1 MKNSW
6 LYSGFHLWL
15 ALSLSGCLSALVMMP
30 GSAQVKS
37 ESNVNSAALS
47 NLTPLL
53 KAGKGNRNYPRIRQ
67 LSEVEPPIT
76 NAQLLL
82 VQSPTPQIT
91 PISEIIQITGVK
103 ANSTDKGVEIILQT
117 PLGTQLQIRNRSTG
131 NNFIADVSGGQLRLA
146 SGEAFTFRSEKPLAG
161 ITEITVTNIDAN
173 TVRVTVVGV
182 AAMPTVELFDDNT
195 GLVFGITTAATAMQ
209 PPQQPQA
216 SQKPTSE
223 TPQQKPTTQED
234 EPIELVVTGE
244 QDGYRVQDATTA
256 TRTDTPLRD
265 IPQSIQVVPRQVLED
280 RNVRTLTEAVE
291 TVSGVTSADT
301 VFNAPGGSYT
311 IRGFEQAGNFRNGY
325 RDVGSFGLTSTASI
339 ERVEVLKG
347 PASVLFGAV
356 EPGGII
362 NVITKQPLSE
372 PYYNLE
378 FQAGNRDL
386 YESSIDFSG
395 PLNDDKTLLYRLNAS
410 YESSNGFQDFVTSHL
425 TTIAPSITWKLG
437 NRTDLNLY
445 YESTK
450 FNGIPES
457 FNTFFSDNTIKLPR
471 SRYLSYPLDGQHYT
485 TQKYGYTLNHKFSDN
500 WQLRN
505 NFSITAFNAI
515 EEYTVGTDL
524 VDDRF
529 LEQYAARRNYMVDNY
544 FGQIDLVGK
553 FNTGSIPHQLVFGFD
568 VNRNVTIF
576 NPTYLSVPALDV
588 FNPNYNIPITTLDT
602 STSYGTIQSYGFYLQ
617 DQISFQDNLKLLI
630 GGRFDW
636 ISQNNGIDQP
646 EQNDNAFSPRIG
658 LVYQPSKSVSL
669 YTSYSQSFNPNSGLN
684 GDGSQFEP
692 TKGTQYEAGI
702 KADFL
707 ENRLSTTLAV
717 YQITKTNITTDDPNN
732 DDPNYFIQIGEVRS
746 QGIELD
752 ITGEILP
759 GWKAIASYAYT
770 NAEVTED
777 NSDPPTVGNR
787 LEDVPKNQASLWT
800 TYEFQNGD
808 FKGLGFGLGLFYVD
822 TRAGDLANEFEIPDY
837 LRTDAAIYYRRDA
850 LKAAINI
857 RNLFDTEYF
866 VDSNGTR
873 ARVKTG
879 APFTIIGSIS
889 WEF

>member
-1 MKNSW
+1 MKPIIV
-6 LYSGFHLWL
+6 LKHLWL
-15 ALSLSGCLSALVMMP
+15 IGTVFVVLTTSAFGAKQP
-30 GSAQVKS
+30 EVKPKK
-37 ESNVNSAALS
+37 EI
-47 NLTPLL
+47 P
-53 KAGKGNRNYPRIRQ
+53 Q
-67 LSEVEPPIT
+67 LSEIQFPSRSVRE
-76 NAQLLL
+76 L
-82 VQSPTPQIT
+82 VQSPTPNT
-91 PISEIIQITGVK
+91 PPANAVIEVIAVK
-103 ANSTDKGVEIILQT
+103 ANPSDKGVEVILQT
-117 PLGTQLQIRNRSTG
+117 AKDQQLQLVNRSAG
-131 NNFIADVSGGQLRLA
+131 NSFIVDVPNAQLRLP
-146 SGEAFTFRSEKPLAG
+146 SGDAFTFRSEKPLKG
-161 ITEITVTNIDAN
+161 ITEITVTNFDAN
-173 TVRVTVVGV
+173 TIRVTVTGEI
-182 AAMPTVELFDDNT
+182 ALPQVELYDSPDE
-195 GLVFGITTAATAMQ
+195 GLIFSVASAASST
-209 PPQQPQA
+209 PPQQPPQTP
-216 SQKPTSE
+216 PTSE
-223 TPQQKPTTQED
+223 TQTEKPSSEGD

-244 QDGYRVQDATTA
+244 QDGYRVQNATTA

-265 IPQSIQVVPRQVLED
+265 IPQSIQVIPRQVLED
-280 RNVRTLTEAVE
+280 RNVRSLTEAVE

-301 VFNAPGGSYT
+301 NFNAPGGSYT

-325 RDVGSFGLTSTASI
+325 RDVGSFGLTPTVSI

-437 NRTDLNLY
+437 DRTDLNLY

-457 FNTFFSDNTIKLPR
+457 FATVFSDNTFKLPR

-485 TQKYGYTLNHKFSDN
+485 SQKYGYTLNHKFSDN

-515 EEYTVGTDL
+515 EEYTVPTNL

-529 LEQYAARRNYMVDNY
+529 LEQFAARRNYMVDNY

-553 FNTGSIPHQLVFGFD
+553 FNTGSIPHQLVLGFD
-568 VNRNVTIF
+568 VNRNVIIY
-576 NPTYLSVPALDV
+576 NPTSLSVPALDV
-588 FNPNYNIPITTLDT
+588 FNPNYNIPITTLGT
-602 STSYGTIQSYGFYLQ
+602 STSYGTVQSYGFYLQ

-636 ISQNNGIDQP
+636 ISQKSGIDQP

-732 DDPNYFIQIGEVRS
+732 DDPNYLIQIGEVRS

-759 GWKAIASYAYT
+759 GWKAIASYAHT

-777 NSDPPTVGNR
+777 NLISVGNR

-800 TYEFQNGD
+800 TYELQNGD
-808 FKGLGFGLGLFYVD
+808 FKGLGLGLGLFYVD
-822 TRAGDLANEFEIPDY
+822 TRAVDLDNSFEIPDY

>member
-1 MKNSW
+1 MKSIIV
-6 LYSGFHLWL
+6 LKHLWL
-15 ALSLSGCLSALVMMP
+15 IGTVFVVLTTSAFGAEQP
-30 GSAQVKS
+30 EVKPKK
-37 ESNVNSAALS
+37 EI
-47 NLTPLL
+47 
-53 KAGKGNRNYPRIRQ
+53 PR
-67 LSEVEPPIT
+67 LSEIQFPSRSVRE
-76 NAQLLL
+76 L
-82 VQSPTPQIT
+82 VQSPTPNT
-91 PISEIIQITGVK
+91 PPANAVIEVIAVK
-103 ANSTDKGVEIILQT
+103 ANPSDKGVEVILQT
-117 PLGTQLQIRNRSTG
+117 AKDQQLQLVNRSAG
-131 NNFIADVSGGQLRLA
+131 NSFIVDVPNAQLRLP
-146 SGEAFTFRSEKPLAG
+146 SGDAFTFRSEKPIAG
-161 ITEITVTNIDAN
+161 VTEITVTNFDAN
-173 TVRVTVVGV
+173 TIRVTVTGEI
-182 AAMPTVELFDDNT
+182 ALPQVELYDSPEE
-195 GLVFGITTAATAMQ
+195 GLIFSVASAASST
-209 PPQQPQA
+209 PPQQPPQTP
-216 SQKPTSE
+216 PTSE
-223 TPQQKPTTQED
+223 TQTEKPSSEGD

-244 QDGYRVQDATTA
+244 QDGYRVQNATTA

-265 IPQSIQVVPRQVLED
+265 IPQSIQVIPRQVLED
-280 RNVRTLTEAVE
+280 RNVRSLTEAVE

-301 VFNAPGGSYT
+301 NFNAPGGSYT

-325 RDVGSFGLTSTASI
+325 RDVGSYGLTQTASI

-395 PLNDDKTLLYRLNAS
+395 PLNDDKSLLYRLNAS

-437 NRTDLNLY
+437 DRTDLNLY

-457 FNTFFSDNTIKLPR
+457 FATVFSDNTFKLPR

-485 TQKYGYTLNHKFSDN
+485 SQKYGYTLNHKFSDN

-515 EEYTVGTDL
+515 EEYTVPTNL

-529 LEQYAARRNYMVDNY
+529 LEQFAARRNYMVDNY

-553 FNTGSIPHQLVFGFD
+553 FNTGSIPHQLVLGFD
-568 VNRNVTIF
+568 VNRNVIIY
-576 NPTYLSVPALDV
+576 NPTSLSVPALDV
-588 FNPNYNIPITTLDT
+588 FNPNYNISITTLET
-602 STSYGTIQSYGFYLQ
+602 STSFGTVQSYGFYLQ

-636 ISQNNGIDQP
+636 ISQKSGTDQP

-669 YTSYSQSFNPNSGLN
+669 YTSYSQSFNPNSELN
-684 GDGSQFEP
+684 SDGSQFEP

-732 DDPNYFIQIGEVRS
+732 DDPNYLIQIGEVRS

-759 GWKAIASYAYT
+759 GWKAIASYAHT

-777 NSDPPTVGNR
+777 NLISVGNR

-800 TYEFQNGD
+800 TYELQNGD
-808 FKGLGFGLGLFYVD
+808 FKGLGLGLGLFYVGA
-822 TRAGDLANEFEIPDY
+822 RAVDLDNSFEIPDY

>member
-1 MKNSW
+1 MKPIIV
-6 LYSGFHLWL
+6 LKHLWL
-15 ALSLSGCLSALVMMP
+15 IGTVIVVLTASAF
-30 GSAQVKS
+30 GAQK
-37 ESNVNSAALS
+37 
-47 NLTPLL
+47 P
-53 KAGKGNRNYPRIRQ
+53 
-67 LSEVEPPIT
+67 EVEPKKEIPRLNEI
-76 NAQLLL
+76 QFPSRSVQDL
-82 VQSPTPQIT
+82 VQSPTPNTSPANTVIEVT
-91 PISEIIQITGVK
+91 EVK
-103 ANSTDKGVEIILQT
+103 ANPSDKGVEVILQT
-117 PLGTQLQIRNRSTG
+117 AKDQQLQLLNRSAG
-131 NNFIADVSGGQLRLA
+131 NSFIVDVPNAQLRLP
-146 SGEAFTFRSEKPLAG
+146 SGDSFTFRSEKPLKG
-161 ITEITVTNIDAN
+161 ITEITVTNFDAN
-173 TVRVTVVGV
+173 TIRVTVTGEI
-182 AAMPTVELFDDNT
+182 ALPQVELYDSPNE
-195 GLVFGITTAATAMQ
+195 GLIFSVASAASST
-209 PPQQPQA
+209 PSQQP
-216 SQKPTSE
+216 SQTPPTS
-223 TPQQKPTTQED
+223 QTQTQRPSSEGD
-234 EPIELVVTGE
+234 QPIELVVTGE
-244 QDGYRVQDATTA
+244 QDGYRVQNATTA
-256 TRTDTPLRD
+256 TKTDTPLRD
-265 IPQSIQVVPRQVLED
+265 IPQSIQVIPRQVLED
-280 RNVRTLTEAVE
+280 RNVKTVTEAVE
-291 TVSGVTSADT
+291 TVSGVVSADT
-301 VFNAPGGSYT
+301 NFNTPSGSYI
-311 IRGFEQAGNFRNGY
+311 IRGFAQAGNFRNGY
-325 RDVGSFGLTSTASI
+325 RDAGTLTPNATI

-437 NRTDLNLY
+437 DRTDLNLY

-457 FNTFFSDNTIKLPR
+457 FATVFSDDTFKLPR

-485 TQKYGYTLNHKFSDN
+485 TQKYGYTINHKFSDN

-553 FNTGSIPHQLVFGFD
+553 FNTGSIPHQLVLGFD

-588 FNPNYNIPITTLDT
+588 FNPNYNIPITTLET
-602 STSYGTIQSYGFYLQ
+602 STGYGTVQSYGFYLQ

-636 ISQNNGIDQP
+636 ISQKSGTDQP

-669 YTSYSQSFNPNSGLN
+669 YASYSQSFNPNSGLN

-732 DDPNYFIQIGEVRS
+732 DDPNYLIQIGEVRS

-759 GWKAIASYAYT
+759 GWKAIASYAHT

-777 NSDPPTVGNR
+777 NLISVGNR

-800 TYEFQNGD
+800 TYELQNGD
-808 FKGLGFGLGLFYVD
+808 FKGLGLGLGLFYVGA
-822 TRAGDLANEFEIPDY
+822 RAVDLDNSFEVPDY